1 MGFMAPEF
9 SGTRRPGSRAVN
21 RSLPVTLGALCFPF
35 SKDNFSTKCQVH
47 VADRPIF
54 LSMLKHSG
62 GLFLRA
68 DPSAEGL
75 TRGTGGFDSSTV

>member
-1 MGFMAPEF
+1 MDFTAPEL
-9 SGTRRPGSRAVN
+9 SGTRRPGSRVVN
-21 RSLPVTLGALCFPF
+21 KSLPVTLDALCFPF
-35 SKDNFSTKCQVH
+35 AKDNFSTRCQVR
-47 VADRPIF
+47 VAHRPIF

-75 TRGTGGFDSSTV
+75 TRGTGRFDSSTV